1 MEYGDVIWDN
11 CTEGEASLLESI
23 QYECAR
29 VVTGAIKGTSAR
41 ALMNQL
47 AWESLST
54 RWRVLAPGGFYMF
67 KIFMCISPA
76 YLVELLPDTV
86 DKRTCRSLRSGE
98 NLTLFSCR
106 TEKFKQS
113 FFPSTVK
120 LWNSLQTELR
130 TSASLSAFKKGIKS
144 IFCPLIGKKR
154 FNVSLNCWASILHAR
169 ITLGSHALNEYL
181 FKINCYSSPTHV
193 KISQLVAS
201 LQTSR

>member
-1 MEYGDVIWDN
+1 MEYGDVSIWDN

-29 VVTGAIKGTSAR
+29 VLTGAIEGTSAR
-41 ALMNQL
+41 ALMNEL

-54 RWRVLAPGGFYMF
+54 RRKMHKLFYMF
-67 KIFMCISPA
+67 KIFRCISPA

-98 NLTLFSCR
+98 NLTLFSCC

-144 IFCPLIGKKR
+144 IF
-154 FNVSLNCWASILHAR
+154 SL
-169 ITLGSHALNEYL
+169 
-181 FKINCYSSPTHV
+181 
-193 KISQLVAS
+193 
-201 LQTSR
+201 

>member
-23 QYECAR
+23 QYECAC

-41 ALMNQL
+41 ALVNEL
-47 AWESLST
+47 AWDYKL
-54 RWRVLAPGGFYMF
+54 FYMF
-67 KIFMCISPA
+67 KFFRCISPA

-86 DKRTCRSLRSGE
+86 DKRTCHSLRFGE

-120 LWNSLQTELR
+120 L
-130 TSASLSAFKKGIKS
+130 
-144 IFCPLIGKKR
+144 
-154 FNVSLNCWASILHAR
+154 
-169 ITLGSHALNEYL
+169 
-181 FKINCYSSPTHV
+181 
-193 KISQLVAS
+193 
-201 LQTSR
+201 